1 MEQLISLFTI
11 FLVLEA
17 INLLYNIIASL
28 YNIHKDHAIAEAQK
42 SVNILSQRYDD
53 MRNSYEKTISE
64 KLSYI
69 NTLLYQIK
77 ELEDGN
83 K

>member
-17 INLLYNIIASL
+17 INLLYNIITSL
-28 YNIHKDHAIAEAQK
+28 YNIRKDHAVAEAQK
-42 SVNILSQRYDD
+42 SINILSQRYDD

-64 KLSYI
+64 KMSYI
-69 NTLLYQIK
+69 NTLLYKIK